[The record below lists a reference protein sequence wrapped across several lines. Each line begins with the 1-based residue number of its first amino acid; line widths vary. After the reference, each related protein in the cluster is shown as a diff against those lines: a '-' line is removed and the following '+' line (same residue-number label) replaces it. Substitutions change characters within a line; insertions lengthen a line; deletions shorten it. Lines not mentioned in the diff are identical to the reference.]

1 MWNSVANGSIQNHF
15 YILAIHQIQC
25 SIVDCFWKY
34 SRSIVQLKLKM
45 LYQDLVDLVQWFI
58 IRRSKGLLTDLRVLL
73 DVLDILICRQSV
85 FYTWLRR
92 LVIKNESWCGEKVV
106 ELLFTTGDRDGE
118 DGGCL
123 ICKSTVGLF
132 FIIRCW

>member
-1 MWNSVANGSIQNHF
+1 MWNSVANGSIQKHL

-58 IRRSKGLLTDLRVLL
+58 IRRSKGLLSDLRVLL

-92 LVIKNESWCGEKVV
+92 LVIKK
-106 ELLFTTGDRDGE
+106 
-118 DGGCL
+118 
-123 ICKSTVGLF
+123 
-132 FIIRCW
+132 